1 MNKTKYTPLAILF
14 HWLTALGIFV
24 CFPLGLYMSDLA
36 LSPRKLQLI
45 SYHKWLGVTIFAI
58 LVFRIIWRFFHQPPA
73 LPESMPA
80 WQITASNLTH
90 IALYF
95 FMIAVPLS
103 GWIMSSAKGFTT
115 VYLGIFPLPD
125 LISKDTVLAESLVDV
140 HEFLNYALL
149 LLVLLHIAAAIKH
162 HFINHDSVLVRM
174 LPWKK

>member
-1 MNKTKYTPLAILF
+1 
-14 HWLTALGIFV
+14 
-24 CFPLGLYMSDLA
+24 
-36 LSPRKLQLI
+36 
-45 SYHKWLGVTIFAI
+45 
-58 LVFRIIWRFFHQPPA
+58 
-73 LPESMPA
+73 
-80 WQITASNLTH
+80 
-90 IALYF
+90 
-95 FMIAVPLS
+95 MIAVPLS